1 MIDEQTR
8 HAMLPEQTHD
18 ELARENFARSFKKVI
33 FNHLTPGV
41 RDVWEHRVGPEF
53 EAAEGRGPADR
64 HEVRKVM
71 MKDPYVK
78 MWCSLRRVSQELLW
92 DTVAENVERQA
103 DELAERAKGMEGGG
117 TLTLDPSVEVP
128 RYISAVDVHLMPT
141 GYWADTR
148 PDDVASGAM
157 FDRGVY
163 VYAQGQ
169 LGKLNDGYGNTIVD
183 NFLKVEYPDFRPRRI
198 LDVGCTAGG
207 SMLAFIDAYPEAEVH
222 GIDVGAPVLRYGH
235 ARMKGLGRVAH
246 FHQMNG
252 EGTSFPDGHF
262 DVVFSTILMHETAR
276 TALKNIF
283 AESCRLLAPGGLMI
297 HAEFPQYEG
306 LDAFTQFM
314 LDWDTYNNN
323 EPFWGAMH
331 DTDLEA
337 LSVAVGFERDKVRT
351 AYVPALRQLSNGAKN
366 GGGMK
371 LALTVA
377 QKA

>member
-8 HAMLPEQTHD
+8 HPMLPVQTHD
-18 ELARENFARSFKKVI
+18 ELARENFARSFKKVV

-41 RDVWEHRVGPEF
+41 RDIWEHRVGPEF
-53 EAAEGRGPADR
+53 EAKEGRPPADR
-64 HEVRKVM
+64 HEIRKVM
-71 MKDPYVK
+71 MNDSYVK

-92 DTVAENVERQA
+92 DAVTENVERQR
-103 DELAERAKGMEGGG
+103 DDLIEKAKKMEGEG
-117 TLTLDPSVEVP
+117 TLKLDPSVKVP
-128 RYISAVDVHLMPT
+128 RYISAVDIHLMPT
-141 GYWADTR
+141 GYWQDTCE
-148 PDDVASGAM
+148 DDVASGAL

-163 VYAQGQ
+163 VYASGQ
-169 LGKLNDGYGNTIVD
+169 LGQLNDGYGNTIVD
-183 NFLKVEYPDFRPRRI
+183 NFLKVEYPDLQPKRI

-207 SMLAFIDAYPEAEVH
+207 SMLKFIDTYPDAEVH

-252 EGTSFPDGHF
+252 EATTFPDGHF
-262 DVVFSTILMHETAR
+262 DIVYSTILMHETAR
-276 TALKNIF
+276 TALRNIF
-283 AESCRLLAPGGLMI
+283 AESYRTLAPGGIMI

-337 LSVAVGFERDKVRT
+337 LANSVGFDRSNVRT
-351 AYVPALRQLSNGAKN
+351 VYVPALRQLQNGGKA

-377 QKA
+377 VK

>member
-8 HAMLPEQTHD
+8 HPMLPVQTHD
-18 ELARENFARSFKKVI
+18 ELARENFARSFKKVV

-41 RDVWEHRVGPEF
+41 RDIWEHRVGPEF
-53 EAAEGRGPADR
+53 EAKEGRPPADR
-64 HEVRKVM
+64 HEIRKVM
-71 MKDPYVK
+71 MNDSYVK

-92 DTVAENVERQA
+92 DAVSENVERQR
-103 DELAERAKGMEGGG
+103 DDLIEKAKKMEGEG
-117 TLTLDPSVEVP
+117 TLKLDPSVAVP
-128 RYISAVDVHLMPT
+128 RYISAVDIHLMPT
-141 GYWADTR
+141 GYWQDTCE
-148 PDDVASGAM
+148 DDVASGAL

-163 VYAQGQ
+163 VYASGQ
-169 LGKLNDGYGNTIVD
+169 LGQLNDGYGNTIVD
-183 NFLKVEYPDFRPRRI
+183 NFLKVEYPELQPKRI

-207 SMLAFIDAYPEAEVH
+207 SMLKFIDTYPDAEVH

-252 EGTSFPDGHF
+252 EATTFPDGHF
-262 DVVFSTILMHETAR
+262 DIVYSTILMHETAR
-276 TALKNIF
+276 TALRNIF
-283 AESCRLLAPGGLMI
+283 AESYRTLAPGGIMI

-337 LSVAVGFERDKVRT
+337 LATSVGFDRSNVRT
-351 AYVPALRQLSNGAKN
+351 VYVPALRQLQNGGKA

-377 QKA
+377 VK

>member
-8 HAMLPEQTHD
+8 HPMLPVQTHD
-18 ELARENFARSFKKVI
+18 ELARENFARSFKKVV

-41 RDVWEHRVGPEF
+41 RDIWEHRVGPEF
-53 EAAEGRGPADR
+53 EAKEGRPPADR
-64 HEVRKVM
+64 HEIRKVM
-71 MKDPYVK
+71 MNDSYVK

-92 DTVAENVERQA
+92 DAVTENVERQR
-103 DELAERAKGMEGGG
+103 DDLIEKAKKMEGGG
-117 TLTLDPSVEVP
+117 TLALDPSVQVP
-128 RYISAVDVHLMPT
+128 RYISAVDIHLMPT
-141 GYWADTR
+141 GYWQDTCE
-148 PDDVASGAM
+148 DDVASGAL

-163 VYAQGQ
+163 VYASGQ
-169 LGKLNDGYGNTIVD
+169 LGQLNDGYGNTIVD
-183 NFLKVEYPDFRPRRI
+183 NFLKVEYPDLQPKRI

-207 SMLAFIDAYPEAEVH
+207 SMLKFIDTYPDAEVH

-252 EGTSFPDGHF
+252 EAMTFPDGHF
-262 DVVFSTILMHETAR
+262 DIVYSTILMHETAR
-276 TALKNIF
+276 TALRNIF
-283 AESCRLLAPGGLMI
+283 AESYRTLAPGGIMI

-337 LSVAVGFERDKVRT
+337 LATSVGFDRSNVRT
-351 AYVPALRQLSNGAKN
+351 VYVPALRQLQNGAKA

-377 QKA
+377 VK

>member
-8 HAMLPEQTHD
+8 HPMLPTQTHD
-18 ELARENFARSFKKVI
+18 ELARENFARSFKKVV

-41 RDVWEHRVGPEF
+41 RDIWEHRVGPEF
-53 EAAEGRGPADR
+53 EAKEGRPPADR
-64 HEVRKVM
+64 HEIRKVM
-71 MKDPYVK
+71 MNDSYVK

-92 DTVAENVERQA
+92 DAVSENVERQR
-103 DELAERAKGMEGGG
+103 DDLIEKAKKMEGEG
-117 TLTLDPSVEVP
+117 TLKLDPSVEVP
-128 RYISAVDVHLMPT
+128 RYISAVDIHLMPT
-141 GYWADTR
+141 GYWQDTCE
-148 PDDVASGAM
+148 DDVASGAL

-163 VYAQGQ
+163 VYASGQ
-169 LGKLNDGYGNTIVD
+169 LGQLNDGYGNTIVD
-183 NFLKVEYPDFRPRRI
+183 NFLKVEYPDLQPKRI

-207 SMLAFIDAYPEAEVH
+207 SMLKFIDTYPDAEVH

-235 ARMKGLGRVAH
+235 ARMKGLGRVGH

-252 EGTSFPDGHF
+252 EATTFPDGHF
-262 DVVFSTILMHETAR
+262 DIVYSTILMHETAR
-276 TALKNIF
+276 TALRNIF
-283 AESCRLLAPGGLMI
+283 AESYRTLAPGGIMI

-337 LSVAVGFERDKVRT
+337 LANSVGFDRSNVRT
-351 AYVPALRQLSNGAKN
+351 VYVPALRQLQNGAKA

-377 QKA
+377 VK

>member
-1 MIDEQTR
+1 
-8 HAMLPEQTHD
+8 MLPVQTHD
-18 ELARENFARSFKKVI
+18 ELARENFARSFKKVV

-41 RDVWEHRVGPEF
+41 RDIWEHRVGPEF
-53 EAAEGRGPADR
+53 EAKEGRPPADR
-64 HEVRKVM
+64 HEIRKVM
-71 MKDPYVK
+71 MNDSYVK

-92 DTVAENVERQA
+92 DAVSENVERQR
-103 DELAERAKGMEGGG
+103 DDLIEKAKKMEGEG
-117 TLTLDPSVEVP
+117 TLKLDPSVAVP
-128 RYISAVDVHLMPT
+128 RYISAVDIHLMPT
-141 GYWADTR
+141 GYWQDTCE
-148 PDDVASGAM
+148 DDVASGAL

-163 VYAQGQ
+163 VYASGQ
-169 LGKLNDGYGNTIVD
+169 LGQLNDGYGNTIVD
-183 NFLKVEYPDFRPRRI
+183 NFLKVEYPELQPKRI

-207 SMLAFIDAYPEAEVH
+207 SMLKFIDTYPDAEVH

-252 EGTSFPDGHF
+252 EATTFPDGHF
-262 DVVFSTILMHETAR
+262 DIVYSTILMHETAR
-276 TALKNIF
+276 TALRNIF
-283 AESCRLLAPGGLMI
+283 AESYRTLAPGGIMI

-337 LSVAVGFERDKVRT
+337 LATSVGFDRSNVRT
-351 AYVPALRQLSNGAKN
+351 VYVPALRQLQNGGKA

-377 QKA
+377 VK